1 MTTFNFKK
9 GDRVLFNRNND
20 DERKEL
26 DGVIETVDY
35 ADPSTP
41 YYVMTTYG
49 GYWIEE
55 TDITSQIGDTQLD
68 RIEAKLD
75 AIIKHFGVPFEE

>member
-49 GYWIEE
+49 G
-55 TDITSQIGDTQLD
+55 GLD
-68 RIEAKLD
+68 
-75 AIIKHFGVPFEE
+75 